1 MVHEFTQVRAG
12 VLRTLRYT
20 LKTSRDIQLFNELQL
35 PLLLCRSIDI
45 VGDNEEERV
54 QAFKLVSNS
63 IIIMMNVL
71 SSNILKHLK
80 TKTNKINSFECIR
93 RYEKSCL

>member
-20 LKTSRDIQLFNELQL
+20 LKTSRDIQIFNELQL
-35 PLLLCRSIDI
+35 PLLMCRSIDI

-54 QAFKLVSNS
+54 QAFKLVNHHDDMRNRHFRTE
-63 IIIMMNVL
+63 ILLIVIMCPFV
-71 SSNILKHLK
+71 
-80 TKTNKINSFECIR
+80 
-93 RYEKSCL
+93 

>member
-20 LKTSRDIQLFNELQL
+20 LKTSRDIQIFNELQL
-35 PLLLCRSIDI
+35 PLLVCRSIDI

-54 QAFKLVSNS
+54 QAFKLVKLNL
-63 IIIMMNVL
+63 IIMIRKL
-71 SSNILKHLK
+71 TTHNI
-80 TKTNKINSFECIR
+80 SF
-93 RYEKSCL
+93 K